1 MIYRNVD
8 ELRLSNGELPTV
20 SSLGCYPLFYLTD
33 CNEVV
38 CPECANTEEA
48 FQESD
53 FPGDNLVSVDV
64 NYESECLY
72 CEVCDERIPSAYGED

>member
-8 ELRLSNGELPTV
+8 ELRLSNGELPTF
-20 SSLGCYPLFYLTD
+20 SSMGSYPLFYLTD
-33 CNEVV
+33 TYDVV
-38 CPECANTEEA
+38 CPECANTEED

-53 FPGDNLVSVDV
+53 MLGDNLESVDV

-72 CEVCDERIPSAYGED
+72 CDVCSDRIPSAYGED